1 MIHCS
6 RRHIKIWATRYYV
19 ARRFDEAETQL
30 RATIDLDP
38 HFPTTYLCLGFVYVA
53 QERIDQAVA
62 TLEHGADL
70 AGGSP
75 SYLATLAG
83 AYARKGHTDTALEI
97 LRRLEAGAP
106 DQPVSPVF
114 LSWVHIALG
123 DTGAALD
130 CLDRAYDE
138 RSSMMI
144 SLSSFLWW
152 APLRAEPR
160 FQALVRR
167 MNYPDTTANMP
178 FCIGMDPPQ
187 GPRLT

>member
-1 MIHCS
+1 M
-6 RRHIKIWATRYYV
+6 
-19 ARRFDEAETQL
+19 ARRFDEAEAQF

-38 HFPTTYLCLGFVYVA
+38 YFPTTYLVLGFVYVA
-53 QERIDQAVA
+53 QGRIDQAVA
-62 TLEHGADL
+62 TLERGADL

-83 AYARKGHTDTALEI
+83 AYAHKGRTDMALEI
-97 LRRLEAGAP
+97 LRRLETGAQ

-144 SLSSFLWW
+144 SLSSFQWW
-152 APLRAEPR
+152 EPLRAEPR

-167 MNYPDTTANMP
+167 MNYPDTTPVASVP
-178 FCIGMDPPQ
+178 
-187 GPRLT
+187 